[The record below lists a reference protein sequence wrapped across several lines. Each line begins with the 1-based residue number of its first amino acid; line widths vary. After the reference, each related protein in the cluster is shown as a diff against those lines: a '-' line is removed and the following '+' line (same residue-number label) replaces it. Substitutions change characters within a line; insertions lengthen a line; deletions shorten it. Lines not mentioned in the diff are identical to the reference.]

1 MDSEI
6 RAPEEEALEP
16 HQSNANCSRYE
27 TIPSEN
33 SPSPLFFVFGRPLLS
48 GGSSGLGDFHMND
61 ATSDMEPL
69 RVVSTDGREWGELT
83 TGALLEVDQEVVS
96 FGR

>member
-6 RAPEEEALEP
+6 RAPKEEALEP

-27 TIPSEN
+27 TIPSKN
-33 SPSPLFFVFGRPLLS
+33 SPSPLFSIFGRPLLS
-48 GGSSGLGDFHMND
+48 GASSGLGDFHLNY
-61 ATSDMEPL
+61 ATGDMELL
-69 RVVSTDGREWGELT
+69 RVVSTDGREWGEVT
-83 TGALLEVDQEVVS
+83 IGALLEVDQEVVC